1 MSPNAAKPQPK
12 ESEYLAQRRK
22 GAKEKEFFEPF
33 GVCWCVMLNPSAKLR
48 VNSVKHLFCAS
59 PSFSIGK

>member
-33 GVCWCVMLNPSAKLR
+33 GVCWCVMLNK
-48 VNSVKHLFCAS
+48 VKHLFCAS